1 MLKAVWKLMNRVH
14 AYHQFE
20 KKRTQYS
27 SKVSLPKELSGLSSA
42 QLPDIESAGSQL
54 NYLVVDFETTGLDAS
69 TDSILSVGWVEVN
82 WFSIDLASAQ
92 HLYIDTTA
100 SVNADGAVVNHIVP
114 EMLKGGVPLDEA
126 MQRLFEAARNRILI
140 AHGAV
145 IEASFVE
152 EYLSHR
158 FGLKDVPILWID
170 TLAIEKSMAKAVN
183 ADSSID
189 VRLAETRERHGL
201 PEYNGH
207 EALIDAIATAEL
219 FLAQQT
225 RLFDKSYPCI
235 GKLYRMS
242 R

>member
-1 MLKAVWKLMNRVH
+1 MK
-14 AYHQFE
+14 
-20 KKRTQYS
+20 KKRTQYF
-27 SKVSLPKELSGLSSA
+27 SKVSTPKELDGLSSG
-42 QLPDIESAGSQL
+42 QLPDIESFGSQL

-69 TDSILSVGWVEVN
+69 TDSILSVGWVAVN
-82 WFSIDLASAQ
+82 GFSIELESAQ
-92 HLYIDTTA
+92 HLYVDTTA

-114 EMLKGGVPLDEA
+114 EMLKDGVPLDEA
-126 MQRLFEAARNRILI
+126 MNRLFDAAENRILI
-140 AHGAV
+140 AHGAI

-152 EYLSHR
+152 EYLSNR
-158 FGLKDVPILWID
+158 YGFKDVPILWID
-170 TLAIEKSMAKAVN
+170 TLAIEKSMAMAVSS
-183 ADSSID
+183 DSSVD
-189 VRLAETRERHGL
+189 VRLAETRERYGL

-225 RLFDKSYPCI
+225 RLMDKNYPCI